1 MGKTSMKDKFFLYT
15 LAIVILHIS
24 MSVMTSNNLTVSLM
38 LKKPL
43 TQFKIIVSSQL
54 TTTTLKDNI
63 TVNLT
68 IKNIIRPEAAP

>member
-1 MGKTSMKDKFFLYT
+1 MGKTSMKDKYFLYT

-38 LKKPL
+38 LKKSL

-68 IKNIIRPEAAP
+68 IKNKQNQD

>member
-68 IKNIIRPEAAP
+68 IKNKQNQD

>member
-38 LKKPL
+38 LKKSL

-68 IKNIIRPEAAP
+68 IKNKQNLD

>member
-54 TTTTLKDNI
+54 NTTTLKDNI

-68 IKNIIRPEAAP
+68 IKNKQNQD

>member
-1 MGKTSMKDKFFLYT
+1 MKDKFFLYT

-68 IKNIIRPEAAP
+68 IKNKQNQD